1 MRRYAP
7 YFYLDTSRFER
18 VIALSDVHGDLD
30 GFLGAL
36 SKAGFSERDALII
49 VGDILEKGE
58 RALPLLRK
66 VMEMSAKGNVF
77 MLMGNNDA
85 IFSSWREGAV
95 SDADMLGYLQNVP
108 HSTVFE
114 AARELGLGWDTLE
127 EVTALKNAIFE
138 NYKGEIAFLDSLP
151 YIIETKFAVF
161 VHAGLGDGPLCK
173 QEPSVCLSAPE
184 YGIDKH
190 MHDKPVIVGH
200 WPASNYCT
208 DVIRVGPFFNRDT
221 GVISIDGGN
230 SLKSWGQ
237 INFLVFRGGK
247 LETVGSFDRLP
258 KIKVLED
265 QEETK
270 SPTLLIHPKTVL
282 DILEEGEEE
291 SLCYLPFLGEK
302 KLIPNRKIYEY
313 RGKYY
318 CFDYTDYKP
327 GLRAGENVALCHSDE
342 YGTLV
347 KKNGTVGYYTGK
359 WERVI

>member
-1 MRRYAP
+1 MLFDKQTYIERRR
-7 YFYLDTSRFER
+7 LLKER
-18 VIALSDVHGDLD
+18 IGSGVIL
-30 GFLGAL
+30 
-36 SKAGFSERDALII
+36 
-49 VGDILEKGE
+49 
-58 RALPLLRK
+58 
-66 VMEMSAKGNVF
+66 
-77 MLMGNNDA
+77 LMGNNDA

-151 YIIETKFAVF
+151 YIIETEFAVF
-161 VHAGLGDGPLCK
+161 VHAGLGDGPLDK

-184 YGIDKH
+184 YGIDKRRH
-190 MHDKPVIVGH
+190 KKPVIVGH

-208 DVIRVGPFFNRDT
+208 DIIRVDPYFNSET

-237 INFLVFRGGK
+237 INYLVFKDGR
-247 LETVGSFDRLP
+247 LETSGSYDELP
-258 KIKVLED
+258 KITVLED

-270 SPTLLIHPKTVL
+270 WPTLLIHPKTVL
-282 DILEEGEEE
+282 EILEAGEKE

-313 RGKYY
+313 RGKHY
-318 CFDYTDYKP
+318 CYDYTDYKP
-327 GLRAGENVALCHSDE
+327 GLSAGDTASLCQTDE
-342 YGTLV
+342 YGALI
-347 KKNGTVGYYTGK
+347 KKNGVVGYYTGK
-359 WERVI
+359 WKCTH

>member
-7 YFYLDTSRFER
+7 YYYLDTSRFER

-151 YIIETKFAVF
+151 YIIETEFAVF

-184 YGIDKH
+184 YGIDKRC
-190 MHDKPVIVGH
+190 HDKPVIVGH

-208 DVIRVGPFFNRDT
+208 DVIRVDPFFNRDT

-237 INFLVFRGGK
+237 INYLVFRSGAVAESGYYD
-247 LETVGSFDRLP
+247 SLP
-258 KIKVLED
+258 KIMVLEAQKESD
-265 QEETK
+265 N
-270 SPTLLIHPKTVL
+270 PTLLIHPKTLVE
-282 DILEEGEEE
+282 IINRGKTET
-291 SLCYLPFLGEK
+291 LCFIPAINSEK
-302 KLIPNRKIYEY
+302 TIVNEKIYEY
-313 RGKYY
+313 RGNCY
-318 CFDYTDYKP
+318 CWDYTDYKP
-327 GLRAGENVALCHSDE
+327 ELAAGDIVSLCQTDE
-342 YGTLV
+342 YGTLI
-347 KKNGTVGYYTGK
+347 KKHGIVGYYTGR
-359 WERVI
+359 WEFT

>member
-1 MRRYAP
+1 MTEYAP

-108 HSTVFE
+108 HSTIFE
-114 AARELGLGWDTLE
+114 TARELGLGWDTLE

-151 YIIETKFAVF
+151 YIIETEFAVF

-184 YGIDKH
+184 YGIDKRRH
-190 MHDKPVIVGH
+190 KKPVIVGH

-208 DVIRVGPFFNRDT
+208 DIIRVDPYFNSET

-237 INFLVFRGGK
+237 INYLVFKDGR
-247 LETVGSFDRLP
+247 LETSGSYDELP
-258 KIKVLED
+258 KITVLED

-270 SPTLLIHPKTVL
+270 WPTLLIHPKTVL
-282 DILEEGEEE
+282 EILEAGEKE

-313 RGKYY
+313 RGKHY
-318 CFDYTDYKP
+318 CYDYTDYKP
-327 GLRAGENVALCHSDE
+327 GLSAGDTASLCQTDE
-342 YGTLV
+342 YGALI
-347 KKNGTVGYYTGK
+347 KKNGVVGYYTGK
-359 WERVI
+359 WKCTH